1 MIEQMPKKL
10 ANSGDGSEKCASAQS
25 GAPGSPGREGAL
37 LLADRIR
44 DLEHLLTELVGLYES
59 QLEVL
64 QRKLAAMRCSDVQ
77 TIQSCVAREGELVK
91 TISSREGLRRRLMVL
106 IGQDLGWNENESRN
120 MTISRLTQ
128 HVEGKRKLGL
138 LVQAR
143 RLAGLLKDVSSVNE
157 VASLFAGRMLEHYRY
172 IFGQIT
178 QGIADSP
185 VYVPEG
191 DQPHEVGAQ
200 VFDATA

>member
-1 MIEQMPKKL
+1 MIKQMTKTL
-10 ANSGDGSEKCASAQS
+10 AKSGDGSDKSAS
-25 GAPGSPGREGAL
+25 RF
-37 LLADRIR
+37 ADRVR
-44 DLEHLLTELVGLYES
+44 DLEHLLTELVGLYET

-64 QRKLAAMRCSDVQ
+64 QRKLAAMRGSDVQ
-77 TIQSCVAREGELVK
+77 TIQACVAREGELVK

-128 HVEGKRKLGL
+128 HIDGKRKLGL

-143 RLAGLLKDVSSVNE
+143 RLSGLLKDVSGVNE
-157 VASLFAGRMLEHYRY
+157 AASLFAGRMLEHYRY

-191 DQPHEVGAQ
+191 NQPHEVAAQ
-200 VFDATA
+200 VFDATG